1 MCLRISFSQKAKNWQ
16 SSGEPEQVNGHLGL
30 RVGGRIGF
38 KELGD
43 DWAVEGHFGTLSTS
57 HFYAMHLYS
66 RKTIPIIL
74 KTGWWLRSIATV
86 LGKQRQEDGELQ
98 GSPQTQ
104 SH

>member
-1 MCLRISFSQKAKNWQ
+1 M
-16 SSGEPEQVNGHLGL
+16 
-30 RVGGRIGF
+30 GGRIGF
-38 KELGD
+38 KEHGN

-74 KTGWWLRSIATV
+74 KTGWWLRSIATG

-104 SH
+104 SLTKKNKRNTNKAKILTTR